1 MIKFTLK
8 CADDHRFESWFQN
21 GEAFDK
27 LQKAGMISCSVCGQ
41 SNVEKAIMA
50 PRVASSSTK
59 DRETAENENPLSA
72 PLSEA
77 EQAIRELRT
86 KIEANS
92 EDVGENFA
100 NEARSMHYG
109 ETPSRSIIGAARPKE
124 AKELLD
130 EGIPVAP
137 LPWGTQKTN

>member
-21 GEAFDK
+21 SEAFEK
-27 LQKAGMISCSVCGQ
+27 LQKAGMITCGVCGQ
-41 SNVEKAIMA
+41 GGVEKAIMS
-50 PRVASSSTK
+50 PRVKSSDK
-59 DRETAENENPLSA
+59 TANEVPEAENPLSA
-72 PLSEA
+72 PLSQA
-77 EQAIRELRT
+77 EQALRDLRT

-100 NEARSMHYG
+100 TEARAMYHG
-109 ETPSRSIIGAARPKE
+109 ESPSRSIIGAARPAE

-137 LPWGTQKTN
+137 LPWNTQKTN

>member
-8 CADDHRFESWFQN
+8 CAADHRFESWFQN
-21 GEAFDK
+21 SEAFDK
-27 LQKAGMISCSVCGQ
+27 LQNAGLISCSVCGEA
-41 SNVEKAIMA
+41 NVEKAIMA
-50 PRVASSSTK
+50 PRVAKSV
-59 DRETAENENPLSA
+59 RENFKTQEDENPLSA

-100 NEARSMHYG
+100 NEARAMHYG
-109 ETPSRSIIGAARPKE
+109 ETPTRSIIGAARPKE

-137 LPWGTQKTN
+137 LPWGTQKNN

>member
-27 LQKAGMISCSVCGQ
+27 LQKAGLISCSVCGQ

-59 DRETAENENPLSA
+59 DSEMSENENPLSA

-77 EQAIRELRT
+77 EQAIRDLVRLL
-86 KIEANS
+86 
-92 EDVGENFA
+92 
-100 NEARSMHYG
+100 ARLYG
-109 ETPSRSIIGAARPKE
+109 SILYRHR
-124 AKELLD
+124 
-130 EGIPVAP
+130 
-137 LPWGTQKTN
+137 